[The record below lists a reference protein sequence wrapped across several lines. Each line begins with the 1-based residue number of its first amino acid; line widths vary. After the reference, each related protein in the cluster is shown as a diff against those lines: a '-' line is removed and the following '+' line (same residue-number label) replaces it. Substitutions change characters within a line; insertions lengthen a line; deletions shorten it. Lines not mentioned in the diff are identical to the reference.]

1 MQKIWYFFYYFENWR
16 RSVFFSFYLRQYIL
30 YFFYNQ
36 KLLSLKTSW
45 GAEYLPGVK
54 TSTHLAMQSRIYIFI
69 KSDNHSF
76 HPEEWKGFCSEE
88 LCIWG
93 SRIEFYYYSFIILGL
108 VQQQIFSPWRSKFYC
123 LDILPSYYKI
133 LWFCFVLYSIYVYFL
148 LKVNRLFY
156 WN

>member
-1 MQKIWYFFYYFENWR
+1 MQKIWYFFFTILKIGGDQ
-16 RSVFFSFYLRQYIL
+16 SFFLFIL
-30 YFFYNQ
+30 GSIFCIFYNQ

-54 TSTHLAMQSRIYIFI
+54 ASAHLAMQSRIYIFI

-76 HPEEWKGFCSEE
+76 PPENWKVFYSEE
-88 LCIWG
+88 ICIWG
-93 SRIEFYYYSFIILGL
+93 SRIDFYYYSFIILGL

-133 LWFCFVLYSIYVYFL
+133 LWFCFCVV
-148 LKVNRLFY
+148 
-156 WN
+156 

>member
-1 MQKIWYFFYYFENWR
+1 
-16 RSVFFSFYLRQYIL
+16 
-30 YFFYNQ
+30 
-36 KLLSLKTSW
+36 
-45 GAEYLPGVK
+45 
-54 TSTHLAMQSRIYIFI
+54 MQSRIYIFI

-76 HPEEWKGFCSEE
+76 HPEEWKGFRSEE
-88 LCIWG
+88 LCVWG

-156 WN
+156 WNKKIVFLLDFFCDLKYLIDIISRKYFDRIVASFKKYLLL

>member
-1 MQKIWYFFYYFENWR
+1 
-16 RSVFFSFYLRQYIL
+16 
-30 YFFYNQ
+30 
-36 KLLSLKTSW
+36 
-45 GAEYLPGVK
+45 
-54 TSTHLAMQSRIYIFI
+54 MQSRIYIFI

-76 HPEEWKGFCSEE
+76 HPEEWKGFRSEE

-108 VQQQIFSPWRSKFYC
+108 VQQQIFSPRRSKFCC

-156 WN
+156 WNKKIVFLLDFFCDLKYLIDIISRKYFDRIVASFKKYLLL

>member
-1 MQKIWYFFYYFENWR
+1 MIIFENFKNAKNLILFFTILKIGGDQYFFLFILG
-16 RSVFFSFYLRQYIL
+16 SIFSI
-30 YFFYNQ
+30 FYNQ

-54 TSTHLAMQSRIYIFI
+54 TSAHLAMQSRIYIFI

-76 HPEEWKGFCSEE
+76 HPEEWKSFRSEE

-108 VQQQIFSPWRSKFYC
+108 VQQQIFSPWRNKFYC

-133 LWFCFVLYSIYVYFL
+133 LWFCFCVV
-148 LKVNRLFY
+148 
-156 WN
+156 